1 MKKLMFTAAV
11 AAAMGA
17 FALESANTVGYMD
30 MSLANSIYA
39 PVGACFMTVGQTS
52 FRLGDIV
59 PEEGT
64 VNALSEYI
72 QEFDPQTGAIG
83 QKYYYIDAATAASSN
98 PMRRWA
104 DPTLAVGWWKDGWQ
118 SGFTRDGVGT
128 AVRADDLVFA
138 AGSGFYSNFGEKKAK
153 LTFKG
158 EVVMDELQ
166 ISLTNKIYA
175 PVINYL
181 PRTITLGEIVPEEGT
196 LNALSEYLQEFDPL
210 TGGIGQKYYYI
221 DATTAASSN
230 PMRRWADPTLAVG
243 WWKDGW
249 QSGFT
254 RDGVG
259 TAERAD
265 NVQIAPGAGL
275 YSNFGEK
282 KAKLNFPKAI
292 PTPAQN

>member
-17 FALESANTVGYMD
+17 FAAIESANTVGYMD
-30 MSLANSIYA
+30 MSLTNSIYA

-59 PEEGT
+59 PENGT
-64 VNALSEYI
+64 LTTSEYL
-72 QEFDPQTGAIG
+72 QEFDPLTGAIG
-83 QKYYYIDAATAASSN
+83 EKYYYIDAATAANSR
-98 PMRRWA
+98 PMSRWS
-104 DPTLAVGWWKDGWQ
+104 DPTVAVGWWKDGWQ
-118 SGFTRDGVGT
+118 SKFDRDGVGT
-128 AVRADDLVFA
+128 AERADNLVFA
-138 AGSGFYSNFGEKKAK
+138 AGSGFYSNFAGKKAT
-153 LTFKG
+153 LTVSG

-181 PRTITLGEIVPEEGT
+181 PRTITLGEIVPENGT
-196 LNALSEYLQEFDPL
+196 LTTSEYLQEFDPL
-210 TGGIGQKYYYI
+210 TGAIGEKYYYI
-221 DATTAASSN
+221 DATTAANSR
-230 PMRRWADPTLAVG
+230 PMSRWTDPTVAVG

-249 QSGFT
+249 QSKFD

-265 NVQIAPGAGL
+265 NVQIASGAGL
-275 YSNFGEK
+275 YSNFAGK

-292 PTPAQN
+292 PTPAQD